1 MGKAVE
7 LATALN
13 TAWVHTT
20 KATALRCRTSSNEN
34 ELALLVP
41 TSTSRVITRDVHP
54 ATAFR
59 VTSLDD
65 SADTHSVR
73 SSKSH
78 KFTHSISSTNLHGW
92 HASPQAAPAG
102 VKRHTNTVTGTDT
115 VFPTSAK
122 IVCVCNAIPPET
134 QLVLPPLSLLM
145 HLKAAT
151 VFNLRAGL
159 PKDLLLPP
167 TITAMDGSRS
177 RIHRRTP
184 PMGSRPSPS
193 PRVIPTCRR
202 SSPCTLSPLLLL
214 LAHRTLSRA
223 P

>member
-1 MGKAVE
+1 MEKAVE

-13 TAWVHTT
+13 TAWVHTI

-41 TSTSRVITRDVHP
+41 TSTSRVLEMFTPPPRSALPVLMTVPTITPFGHP
-54 ATAFR
+54 SPINPHTA
-59 VTSLDD
+59 L
-65 SADTHSVR
+65 APP
-73 SSKSH
+73 
-78 KFTHSISSTNLHGW
+78 ISTAGTLH
-92 HASPQAAPAG
+92 PKPPLQELT
-102 VKRHTNTVTGTDT
+102 RHTNTVTGTDT
-115 VFPTSAK
+115 ISPTSAK
-122 IVCVCNAIPPET
+122 IACVCNAIPPET
-134 QLVLPPLSLLM
+134 QLVSPPLSLLT

-151 VFNLRAGL
+151 VFNLRTGL
-159 PKDLLLPP
+159 PKDLLLLP
-167 TITAMDGSRS
+167 TITAMDGSR
-177 RIHRRTP
+177 ILWRTP

-202 SSPCTLSPLLLL
+202 SSPCTLSPLLLV